1 MLLLFAIPAID
12 TDDPRRRLFE
22 LNIVVSSAIVYA
34 GLGGFLVVQA
44 ASALGGASSSPMR
57 YRWVWFVAPL
67 FPLLVVAGQ
76 LLARNPERLPWLFP
90 FVNVGIV
97 AIPSLVIAGV
107 VARRYLDAQR
117 FAWPLSWREWTS
129 ALIYG
134 AVGATIVAAIV
145 NTGYLAG
152 MGTYLI
158 GQHGADGA
166 NLDMDGLATLP
177 RGWGIFL
184 DLSTLSVVAPL
195 NEEFWKGMLVAF
207 FFFRRGG
214 AARCF
219 AWGVLAGAGFNLL
232 ETFQNSLAVISPE
245 AQASQQIGDQFWLF
259 AGARGG
265 TAAMHALAAGLSALG
280 WYGLLRRR
288 PRYLV
293 GYPAAVCLHASWNF
307 LVYVIAGDA
316 MFSRQGPDSR
326 LLDVAG
332 IAGLFAV
339 FALTV
344 TALWHLS
351 GRLRDDAPAPL
362 YRLLGMLP
370 RAP

>member
-1 MLLLFAIPAID
+1 
-12 TDDPRRRLFE
+12 
-22 LNIVVSSAIVYA
+22 
-34 GLGGFLVVQA
+34 
-44 ASALGGASSSPMR
+44 MR
-57 YRWVWFVAPL
+57 YGWPWLIAPL
-67 FPLLVVAGQ
+67 FPVLVVAGQ
-76 LLARNPERLPWLFP
+76 LLARNPEGAPWLFP

-107 VARRYLDAQR
+107 VTSRYLRAQR
-117 FAWPLSWREWTS
+117 LAWPFSWREWTS
-129 ALIYG
+129 GLIYG
-134 AVGATIVAAIV
+134 AVGATTIAAIV

-152 MGTYLI
+152 MGAWLMSE
-158 GQHGADGA
+158 HGAPGA
-166 NLDMDGLATLP
+166 NLDNGGLETLP
-177 RGWGIFL
+177 RAWGVFL
-184 DLSTLSVVAPL
+184 DLTTLSVVAPL

-232 ETFQNSLAVISPE
+232 ETFQNSLAAISPE

-265 TAAMHALAAGLSALG
+265 TAVMHALAAGLSALG

-326 LLDVAG
+326 LLDYAG
-332 IAGLFAV
+332 IAGLVAV
-339 FALTV
+339 FALAV
-344 TALWHLS
+344 MALWHLS
-351 GRLRDDAPAPL
+351 GRLRDDGPAPI
-362 YRLLGMLP
+362 YRLLCMVP
-370 RAP
+370 RGPASEL